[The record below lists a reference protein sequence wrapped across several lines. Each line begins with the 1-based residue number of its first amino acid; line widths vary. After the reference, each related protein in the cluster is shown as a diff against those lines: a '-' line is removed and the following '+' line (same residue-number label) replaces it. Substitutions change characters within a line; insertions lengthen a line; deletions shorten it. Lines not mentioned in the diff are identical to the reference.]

1 LAAAT
6 GFLAKHGLLI
16 SHGHSLE
23 ALAHVTDVVFDKTG
37 TLTTGQFAVNQILLV
52 GNHTEEEALAYA
64 AAMEQFSEHP
74 LAQALVSSQFI
85 DVNIA
90 PTNVQNT
97 AGFGLQAQIDGV
109 NWAIGRPVW
118 VAELF
123 THSVHTDLQAAAGS
137 WVALGNQHGM
147 VAYFC
152 LEDQL
157 KADSHELVQ
166 QLQHAGLNI
175 HLLSGDSAG
184 AVNRVAQ
191 ELSIACLQ
199 AEATPESKLTYV
211 QNLQHQ
217 AKVVLMV
224 GDGINDAPVLVQA
237 DVSIAVDGGADVA
250 QAGSDL
256 VMIKS
261 DMSLVALALKQGQ
274 KTKRIIQEN
283 LLWAIAY
290 NAVAVPIAMAGY
302 ANPWIAALGM
312 AVSSLLV
319 TLNAMRLLR

>member
-1 LAAAT
+1 
-6 GFLAKHGLLI
+6 
-16 SHGHSLE
+16 
-23 ALAHVTDVVFDKTG
+23 
-37 TLTTGQFAVNQILLV
+37 
-52 GNHTEEEALAYA
+52 
-64 AAMEQFSEHP
+64 M
-74 LAQALVSSQFI
+74 
-85 DVNIA
+85 
-90 PTNVQNT
+90 
-97 AGFGLQAQIDGV
+97 
-109 NWAIGRPVW
+109 
-118 VAELF
+118 
-123 THSVHTDLQAAAGS
+123 HSVHTDLQAAAGS

-166 QLQHAGLNI
+166 QLQHVGLNI

-191 ELSIACLQ
+191 ELSITCFQ
-199 AEATPESKLTYV
+199 AEAMPESKLTYV

-217 AKVVLMV
+217 GKVVLMV

-256 VMIKS
+256 VMIKP
-261 DMSLVALALKQGQ
+261 DMNLVALALKQGQ